1 MSTTCVDW
9 IERASSSRSP
19 PHDGHPEAERMQEY
33 PGRSTVLEAERC
45 ATERQ
50 VLKDTV
56 EALLEN
62 NGVIRQLQVAR
73 PM

>member
-1 MSTTCVDW
+1 M
-9 IERASSSRSP
+9 R
-19 PHDGHPEAERMQEY
+19 
-33 PGRSTVLEAERC
+33 
-45 ATERQ
+45 TERQ